1 MDNKMFE
8 LFKKAGQ
15 EVLIMNHYEL
25 TEHFKTHKFSVDAW
39 REFLLDPRVQEY
51 IRAEFAIIQESNM
64 RKVISAV
71 DDEDKSVGRA
81 QLINAMLNA
90 KDKTGSKRDGNTT
103 IYAYILPNEEQAK
116 AANTEVVKRDPF
128 KEDV

>member
-1 MDNKMFE
+1 MNDKMFT
-8 LFKKAGQ
+8 LFKKNGQ
-15 EVLIMNHYEL
+15 DVLIMNHYEL
-25 TEHFKTHKFSVDAW
+25 TDFFTDEKYTLDQW

-103 IYAYILPNEEQAK
+103 IYAYILPNEEQSK
-116 AANTEVVKRDPF
+116 ASNTEVIKRDPF
-128 KEDV
+128 KED

>member
-1 MDNKMFE
+1 MNNKMFE
-8 LFKKAGQ
+8 LFKKTGQ

-25 TEHFKTHKFSVDAW
+25 AERFKTHKYSVDAW
-39 REFLLDPRVQEY
+39 REFLLDPHVQEY

-116 AANTEVVKRDPF
+116 AVNTEVIKRDPF
-128 KEDV
+128 KEE